1 MLLWAAPRA
10 AACLRC
16 GRNQPGP
23 VSRPPACAKG
33 QRRRAPGCRARR
45 VGSRAEPAGW
55 HAALQRRACG
65 ARGPRAGRP
74 AASAAAAAGGAR
86 TPADAASGLPIAE
99 VLGDVLRAL
108 DDDGALV
115 LQAPPGAGK
124 TSAVPLALLL
134 AAPACCAAGS
144 YWCGAATP
152 GAARRRAGPRAELR
166 SARHTALWPA
176 RWARWAR
183 LHACEPVAPPGRAR
197 RAFTHGSS
205 TERLHSSSLCPSAV
219 SQPALLSTARAAVA
233 SQTLTKS
240 YPTRRAGGRAPAAGG
255 ARGRAAHG
263 RAAGRARGRP
273 RRLPHPRRRRVRAG
287 HGRPGGHHRRAA
299 APPAARAP
307 PRAAWPP
314 ACCDASLRPSLGL
327 PPPACCR
334 AEHARPYVARTLP
347 RL

>member
-1 MLLWAAPRA
+1 MLQWAAPRA

-55 HAALQRRACG
+55 HAAPQHRACG

-108 DDDGALV
+108 DDGGALV

-134 AAPACCAAGS
+134 AAPAWLRG
-144 YWCGAATP
+144 GLILVRRGDP
-152 GAARRRAGPRAELR
+152 RRRTPPGRPSRGPAVGATHWPLARTLGTLGT
-166 SARHTALWPA
+166 SARL
-176 RWARWAR
+176 R
-183 LHACEPVAPPGRAR
+183 ACRPPGRAR

-205 TERLHSSSLCPSAV
+205 TERPHSSSLCPSAV
-219 SQPALLSTARAAVA
+219 SQPALLSAACAAVA
-233 SQTLTKS
+233 SQTLSKP

-314 ACCDASLRPSLGL
+314 ACCDASLRPSLGR

>member
-1 MLLWAAPRA
+1 MLQWAAPRA

-108 DDDGALV
+108 DDGGALV

-134 AAPACCAAGS
+134 AAPAWLRG
-144 YWCGAATP
+144 GLILVRRGDP
-152 GAARRRAGPRAELR
+152 RRR
-166 SARHTALWPA
+166 T
-176 RWARWAR
+176 
-183 LHACEPVAPPGRAR
+183 PPGRPSRGAAVGATHCPLARTLGTLGTSARLRACRPPRTRPPRLHTWVKHRTAAFIQPVSVCCVAAGAPEHGACGCGQPDPNQILPHPPCRWPSPGGWR
-197 RAFTHGSS
+197 RARPRCAWPRCWAS
-205 TERLHSSSLCPSAV
+205 PWAPAPASA
-219 SQPALLSTARAAVA
+219 PAPTAR
-233 SQTLTKS
+233 
-240 YPTRRAGGRAPAAGG
+240 P
-255 ARGRAAHG
+255 
-263 RAAGRARGRP
+263 GRP
-273 RRLPHPRRRRVRAG
+273 RPSWRS
-287 HGRPGGHHRRAA
+287 
-299 APPAARAP
+299 
-307 PRAAWPP
+307 PP
-314 ACCDASLRPSLGL
+314 ACCCAACSACAAPRCLASSVL
-327 PPPACCR
+327 
-334 AEHARPYVARTLP
+334 
-347 RL
+347 